1 MGANNTQSLRR
12 DREVEAA
19 FTRIRGPGKVDLAE
33 CKYCKDSTT
42 KPPFKKAWNT
52 TRCHDHLKVCV
63 PYIDHIDERNAPTRS
78 RAERL
83 QEEGSN
89 VTTHQ
94 AKHPNKLNFKPIDD
108 TWRIKQLDGLFAKAV
123 YTSCCSFTF
132 FTTPEWTA
140 FFAKLGYT
148 PPSERRLRI
157 ALLDDCYTD
166 MKNEVAKVFQ
176 ASRHLGIVADES
188 TNITNHRIQN
198 VSVMCNQTSYH
209 WSSEN
214 LEDEEAT
221 ADASVATIK
230 VKALEITNNDLNRLS
245 SLSTD
250 TCNTQ
255 RSVWKKVQMIPELKH
270 VLSIP
275 CDSHGLQLAIKDLID
290 PGKDEYRCT
299 IPSKIREFCKE
310 YTSIIS
316 FFSGAPK
323 QLGYLRVKQKKV
335 SKVVA
340 LIAAGNTRW
349 GTQVSIFCFF
359 TSSLMTVV
367 IASIDQ
373 IPSQEQRSPSN
384 VLL

>member
-1 MGANNTQSLRR
+1 VIERLKLPLLGSGVLERLTWQSANIARTRLQNPLLKKPGTQL
-12 DREVEAA
+12 
-19 FTRIRGPGKVDLAE
+19 
-33 CKYCKDSTT
+33 
-42 KPPFKKAWNT
+42 
-52 TRCHDHLKVCV
+52 DHLKVCV

-83 QEEGSN
+83 QEEGS
-89 VTTHQ
+89 THQ
-94 AKHPNKLNFKPIDD
+94 AKQPNKLNFKPIDD
-108 TWRIKQLDGLFAKAV
+108 TFRIKQLDGLFAKAV
-123 YTSCCSFTF
+123 YTCCCSFTF

-148 PPSERRLRI
+148 PPGDYRLRI

-188 TNITNHRIQN
+188 TDITNHRIQN

-230 VKALEITNNDLNRLS
+230 AKAIEITNNDLNRLS

-270 VLSIP
+270 VFTIP
-275 CDSHGLQLAIKDLID
+275 CDSHGLQLVIKDLID

-323 QLGYLRVKQKKV
+323 QLGYLRDKQKKV

-340 LIAAGNTRW
+340 LVAAGNTRW

-373 IPSQEQRSPSN
+373 IPSQEQRGPSN